1 MGQTSKETRGV
12 RNNNPMNIRRS
23 TSLWVGK
30 VKNGTERE
38 FEQFHEMWQGLRAA
52 MYLLTRYHRDYH
64 WHTLKAIISHWAPA
78 SDGNNVEAY
87 VGYVE
92 SECCFSKSKIP
103 MGPDLSDWPDRRI
116 PLTRA
121 FLYRLV
127 KAMCYVESKYRPE
140 TKELD
145 KAWRNL
151 PVSFR
156 TYWVPQS

>member
-1 MGQTSKETRGV
+1 MTRGI

-23 TSLWVGK
+23 TSLWMGK
-30 VKNGTERE
+30 VRNGTDRE

-92 SECCFSKSKIP
+92 SQIKGLE
-103 MGPDLSDWPDRRI
+103 R
-116 PLTRA
+116 TRQS
-121 FLYRLV
+121 LYKLV
-127 KAMCYVESKYRPE
+127 KAMCHVESQYRPK

-151 PVSFR
+151 PISFR
-156 TYWVPQS
+156 EYWNIKD

>member
-1 MGQTSKETRGV
+1 MGLTSKETRGV

-30 VKNGTERE
+30 VKNGTDRE

-92 SECCFSKSKIP
+92 SQIK
-103 MGPDLSDWPDRRI
+103 GLDR
-116 PLTRA
+116 TRQS
-121 FLYRLV
+121 LYALV

-140 TKELD
+140 TKDLD

-151 PVSFR
+151 PISFR
-156 TYWVPQS
+156 EYWNIKH